1 MATEKF
7 LNTRIKLKIDTL
19 ENWSASTLKIKEGE
33 VCFATVAAGAGT
45 GLTEPVVMAKI
56 GVATSNYEGTVFRAL
71 PWAFHA
77 KASDVLLACK
87 SEEGLT
93 NFVKNVMYSF
103 DDSQAKLEDILSS
116 LDLRLDNADRAIGVL
131 NGDADTAGSVAKAIK
146 DAIADLDLTKE
157 LANKVD
163 KEAGKSLI
171 ADTEIA
177 RLAGMKDG
185 ANKVEASATNGNIK
199 IDGVETTVYTHPAKH
214 MISDIISLE
223 QALAQAAEPGHDA
236 AAALTAYK
244 AEMSTALAGKQ
255 DAIPENTYD
264 AYGAAAQALE
274 DAKAYADA
282 NDADTKYGIEYDSV
296 NKKIKLVSDTSKTE
310 IDASDFIKDGM
321 IDTVALSE
329 DGLNLVIT
337 WNTDAGKET
346 VTIPLSGLVDVY
358 TGVDGTTV
366 TVSVSSDDR
375 ISAEVKTGSIKDGH
389 IAADAAIAKSKLAGD
404 IQQSLIH
411 ADEAFELSHRMHDEL
426 GTLTTKIG
434 SIPIDPELGISDL
447 RDYIDYQ
454 DNALD
459 TRIDALEAI
468 DHNAYVAA
476 DTILKNAI
484 IGTSGDTADSQ
495 TISGA
500 KKYADSLASNYA
512 TAAQGGKADTAV
524 QTVTANAG
532 LTATKSGT
540 NVTIGFDDNV
550 TFIFDCGNSSVS
562 A

>member
-19 ENWSASTLKIKEGE
+19 ENWNVSTLKIKEGE

-56 GVATSNYEGTVFRAL
+56 GVATSNDEGTVFSAL

-131 NGDADTAGSVAKAIK
+131 NGDADTAGSVAKTIK
-146 DAIADLDLTKE
+146 DAIADLDLTNE
-157 LANKVD
+157 LAKKVD
-163 KEAGKSLI
+163 KEDGKSLI

-214 MISDIISLE
+214 TITDVTGLE
-223 QALAQAAEPGHDA
+223 EALDQAAQHGINAE
-236 AAALTAYK
+236 AALTAYK
-244 AEMSTALAGKQ
+244 AEMTTALAGKQ
-255 DAIPENTYD
+255 DVIPENTYD
-264 AYGAAAQALE
+264 AYGAAAQALK

-282 NDADTKYGIEYDSV
+282 NDTDTKYGIEYDSV

-337 WNTDAGKET
+337 WNIDAGKEI

-366 TVSVSSDDR
+366 TVNVSSDDR

-389 IAADAAIAKSKLAGD
+389 IAADAAIAKSKLASD
-404 IQQSLIH
+404 VRSSLIH
-411 ADEAFELSHRMHDEL
+411 ADEAFQLSHSAYDEL
-426 GTLTTKIG
+426 DRLRTQIG

-512 TAAQGGKADTAV
+512 TAV